1 MAVYD
6 LKTAENYNI
15 NENATKTSATGGASK
30 FLNENLTTQSLQG
43 VKIVGTRSDGDDVL
57 LTEETLKKELERL
70 VLKPYLLK
78 QIGRVVSNISNNIM
92 DGVWGD
98 GYFEYVLLDGRQL
111 KKTDYPDLFNFFG
124 INDDVFNLP
133 NFEGRYEKNKI
144 TGENRQLGS
153 LQEDS
158 LKSFTASSGNIQPT
172 TQEHSHSIS
181 GLFSGFENGGGLQIW
196 GGAERE
202 RYTGTKTTSNATV
215 IINPFSVTV
224 SYSGSEFNEVKN
236 VLKSSYIT
244 AKVLI

>member
-6 LKTAENYNI
+6 LRTAENYNI

-43 VKIVGTRSDGDDVL
+43 VKLVGTRSNGDDVL

-70 VLKPYLLK
+70 VLKPYLQK
-78 QIGRVVSNISNNIM
+78 QIGRIISNVSNNIV

-98 GYFEYVLLDGRQL
+98 GYFEYILLDGRQI

-124 INDDVFNLP
+124 VVDDVFNLP

-153 LQEDS
+153 LQQDS
-158 LKSFTASSGNIQPT
+158 LKSFSATSGNIQPT
-172 TQEHSHSIS
+172 TQEHSHNISMFYTGLHSS
-181 GLFSGFENGGGLQIW
+181 GLISTDGGSI
-196 GGAERE
+196 ERL
-202 RYTGTKTTSNATV
+202 TNKQTDNATV
-215 IINPFSVTV
+215 IINPFTVTV
-224 SYSGSEFNEVKN
+224 SYSGTEFNEVKN
-236 VLKSSYIT
+236 VLKSSYLT

>member
-6 LKTAENYNI
+6 LKAAENYNI
-15 NENATKTSATGGASK
+15 NENATKTTATGGASK

-43 VKIVGTRSDGDDVL
+43 VKIVGTRSNGDDVL
-57 LTEETLKKELERL
+57 LTEEILKKEIERL
-70 VLKPYLLK
+70 VLKPYLQK
-78 QIGRVVSNISNNIM
+78 QIGRVVSNISNNIV

-172 TQEHSHSIS
+172 TQPHNHQFDAMRVQQGGNGTEGS
-181 GLFSGFENGGGLQIW
+181 GYSFIYPKLN
-196 GGAERE
+196 
-202 RYTGTKTTSNATV
+202 TTNATV

-224 SYSGSEFNEVKN
+224 SHSGSEFNEVKN

>member
-15 NENATKTSATGGASK
+15 NDNATKTTATGGASK

-43 VKIVGTRSDGDDVL
+43 VKLVGTRSNGDDVL
-57 LTEETLKKELERL
+57 LTEDTLKKELERL
-70 VLKPYLLK
+70 VLKPYLQK
-78 QIGRVVSNISNNIM
+78 QVGRVVSNLSNNIVY
-92 DGVWGD
+92 GVWGD

-124 INDDVFNLP
+124 ITDDVFNLP

-158 LKSFTASSGNIQPT
+158 LKSFIASSGTIKPT
-172 TQEHSHSIS
+172 TKPHSH
-181 GLFSGFENGGGLQIW
+181 
-196 GGAERE
+196 
-202 RYTGTKTTSNATV
+202 TVDKTTKNVPKNGVAIASNGVEGLYGTTTSSDSTV
-215 IINPFSVTV
+215 EINPFTVTV
-224 SYSGSEFNEVKN
+224 SYSGSEFNEVRN

>member
-6 LKTAENYNI
+6 LRTAENYNI
-15 NENATKTSATGGASK
+15 NDNATKTSATGGASK

-43 VKIVGTRSDGDDVL
+43 VKLVGTRSNGDDVL

-70 VLKPYLLK
+70 VLKPYLQK
-78 QIGRVVSNISNNIM
+78 QIGRIISNVSNNIV

-98 GYFEYVLLDGRQL
+98 GYFEYILLDGRQL
-111 KKTDYPDLFNFFG
+111 KKADYPDLFNFFG
-124 INDDVFNLP
+124 VVDDVFNLP

-158 LKSFTASSGNIQPT
+158 LKSFSASSGNIQPT
-172 TQEHSHSIS
+172 TQAHSHNITRYFV
-181 GLFSGFENGGGLQIW
+181 GFSQGGTVETGGGSGKEVYQNKL
-196 GGAERE
+196 
-202 RYTGTKTTSNATV
+202 TDNSTV
-215 IINPFSVTV
+215 IINPFTVTV
-224 SYSGSEFNEVKN
+224 SYSGTEFNEVKN
-236 VLKSSYIT
+236 VLKSSYII